1 MIVFRKLCL
10 IGVAVVMCLII
21 GFASS
26 VKAASPKGMR
36 LYIFTSGRLTLAKA
50 ILQNG
55 AQGDI
60 KIPVGFFVI
69 THPKGNVLF
78 DTGNNDRIIAD
89 PNYWGPFI
97 AVLNPERTPDVA
109 IDVQLSQIGL
119 KPDDI
124 KYVVLGHFHADHAG
138 NVGKFLNA
146 TFVYQRD
153 EIQNA
158 FWPAPGYATFFI
170 TRDFEMLRNDIG
182 KPMPNKV
189 KVIELNGD
197 LDLFG
202 DGSVYIH
209 RTVSHTPGSQ
219 ILVVRLP
226 VTGTVVLPSDAAYL
240 QENLDKDI
248 LPSVGSVYNPTG
260 MLDAYT
266 WMKRLRDLEGADI
279 IYAHD
284 PDVFKAHKQAPEFYE

>member
-1 MIVFRKLCL
+1 MRAISRSLVG
-10 IGVAVVMCLII
+10 IAVLVGLMVGLV
-21 GFASS
+21 SS
-26 VKAASPKGMR
+26 GRAASPEGMR
-36 LYIFTSGRLTLAKA
+36 LYVFTSGRLTLAKS

-60 KIPVGFFVI
+60 TIPVAFFVI

-78 DTGNNDRIIAD
+78 DTGSNDRIITD

-109 IDVQLSQIGL
+109 IDVQLAKIGL

-124 KYVVLGHFHADHAG
+124 DYVVLGHFHADHAG
-138 NVGKFLNA
+138 NIGKFPNA

-153 EIQNA
+153 EILNA
-158 FWPAPGYATFFI
+158 FWPAPGYATFYI
-170 TRDFEMLRNDIG
+170 TADFAMLRNDLG
-182 KPMPNKV
+182 KPMPSKA

-202 DGSVYIH
+202 DGSIYIH

-226 VTGTVVLPSDAAYL
+226 KTGTVVLPSDAAYL
-240 QENLDKDI
+240 KENLDKDI
-248 LPSVGSVYNPTG
+248 LPSVGSVYNPSG
-260 MLDAYT
+260 MLEAYA